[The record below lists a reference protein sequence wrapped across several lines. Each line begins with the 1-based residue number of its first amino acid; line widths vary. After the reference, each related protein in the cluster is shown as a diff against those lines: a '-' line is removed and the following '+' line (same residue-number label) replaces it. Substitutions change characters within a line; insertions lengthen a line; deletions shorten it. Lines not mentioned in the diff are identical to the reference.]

1 MYDVLAWLEG
11 SALGHAMRNGGVW
24 FYGIINLI
32 HIAGVATLFGCVL
45 VLDLRLL
52 GLWKTVPL
60 QSIKV
65 PTIPLARVGFIVAA
79 VSGSGLLAA
88 NATEY
93 AGNPFLLI
101 KFPAIALAL
110 VNVAVIHRHQA
121 WSATDTQ
128 VPGASTPRALR
139 IAGALS
145 LACWGTALAA
155 GRMIGYW

>member
-1 MYDVLAWLEG
+1 MYDVLAWLES
-11 SALGHAMRNGGVW
+11 SALGHAMRSSGLW
-24 FYGIINLI
+24 TYGIVNLI

-52 GLWKTVPL
+52 GLWKSVPL
-60 QSIKV
+60 HSIKV
-65 PTIPLARVGFIVAA
+65 PTIPLARAGFIVAA
-79 VSGSGLLAA
+79 ISGSGLISA

-110 VNVAVIHRHQA
+110 LNIAFIHRHHA
-121 WSATDTQ
+121 WSAPDTRA
-128 VPGASTPRALR
+128 PGAESPRALK

-145 LACWGTALAA
+145 LMCWGTALAA

>member
-1 MYDVLAWLEG
+1 MYDLLVWLEG
-11 SALGHAMRNGGVW
+11 SALGHAMRSGGVW
-24 FYGIINLI
+24 FYGIVNLI

-52 GLWKTVPL
+52 GLWKAVPL
-60 QSIKV
+60 QSIKT
-65 PTIPLARVGFIVAA
+65 PTIPLARAGFIVAA
-79 VSGSGLLAA
+79 VSGSGLLAT

-110 VNVAVIHRHQA
+110 VNVAFIHRHHA
-121 WSATDTQ
+121 WSAPETQ
-128 VPGASTPRALR
+128 VPGVRSPRALR

-145 LACWGTALAA
+145 LLCWGTALAA

>member
-11 SALGHAMRNGGVW
+11 SALGHAMRSGGVW
-24 FYGIINLI
+24 FYGTVNLI

-52 GLWKTVPL
+52 GLWKAVPL
-60 QSIKV
+60 RHIKV
-65 PTIPLARVGFIVAA
+65 PTVPLARIGFIVAA

-93 AGNPFLLI
+93 AGNPFILI

-110 VNVAVIHRHQA
+110 VNVAFIHRHRA
-121 WSATDTQ
+121 WSAPETQ
-128 VPGASTPRALR
+128 AAGAESPRALR
-139 IAGALS
+139 IAGVLS

>member
-11 SALGHAMRNGGVW
+11 SPLGHAMRSSGVW
-24 FYGIINLI
+24 TYAVVNLM
-32 HIAGVATLFGCVL
+32 HIAGVSTLFGCVV

-52 GLWKTVPL
+52 GLWKAVPL
-60 QSIKV
+60 HSIKV
-65 PTIPLARVGFIVAA
+65 PTIPLARIGFIVAA

-110 VNVAVIHRHQA
+110 VNVAFIHRHQA
-121 WSATDTQ
+121 WAAPETHAS
-128 VPGASTPRALR
+128 GAESPRALR
-139 IAGALS
+139 IAGLLS
-145 LACWGTALAA
+145 LTCWGTALAA